1 MAKERN
7 IITRATFDIAA
18 RDRARGALL
27 GLAAGDAVGTRVEF
41 HPPGA
46 FMPLTDVVGGGPF
59 GPEPGQWTDD
69 RSMALCLAESM
80 IDCGGHDSADQMR
93 CCGRWWKQGTFSPTG
108 RCFDI
113 DGPAGDQ
120 ESPPAG
126 TGDGFSGGG
135 HPPDREAA
143 ATGAPLTQLL
153 RRAATR
159 SPAKTFQAS
168 PEIEKQRLKTER
180 RRCRPANSRRGRR
193 WRHPGPRWPARSPT
207 PS

>member
-143 ATGAPLTQLL
+143 G
-153 RRAATR
+153 RRAQAR
-159 SPAKTFQAS
+159 SIHVLVPLLASTVQPARHAARVVREQAFPFVRGFS
-168 PEIEKQRLKTER
+168 VELVPVATER
-180 RRCRPANSRRGRR
+180 NEVNE
-193 WRHPGPRWPARSPT
+193 H
-207 PS
+207 